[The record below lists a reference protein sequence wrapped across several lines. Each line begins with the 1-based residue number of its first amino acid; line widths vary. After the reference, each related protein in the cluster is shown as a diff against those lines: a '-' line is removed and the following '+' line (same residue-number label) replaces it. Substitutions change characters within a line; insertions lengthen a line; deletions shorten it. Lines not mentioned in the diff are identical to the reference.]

1 MKTNHLFLIKTLV
14 FFNILETEIENNFSK
29 YGMLNTK
36 SYIYYKY
43 NNLKKDIY
51 RPCHKYQFYDD
62 KDALSYE
69 IILNNY
75 NFGTANFDNNIF
87 ILMILFMSKL
97 KTIVIK

>member
-1 MKTNHLFLIKTLV
+1 
-14 FFNILETEIENNFSK
+14 
-29 YGMLNTK
+29 MLNIK

-51 RPCHKYQFYDD
+51 RSCHKYQFYDD
-62 KDALSYE
+62 KDTLFYE

-87 ILMILFMSKL
+87 YINDTFYVKIKNNYD
-97 KTIVIK
+97 KIKIVISLARVISPWNCNL